1 MAGGGGCACTLAT
14 QHGGA
19 PVMAHQSSPLPV
31 TRLRLQAAICCSR
44 VFARA
49 NSSPPGDP
57 PSGER
62 LLGHAHLND
71 SRALRTSSHQR
82 APPRPLPPDQPP
94 PPRRPPCKPV
104 HGSPA
109 HVPGCAPCIS
119 IASMFNF
126 NSHMYFPQS
135 TSIMTRPEPVEQR
148 TAAAAQQAG
157 AAPADDAFVIRC
169 SRKTHIEE
177 WDGRLLGMECTPAQA
192 AALEQRVLAAAQQG
206 DFSLLHNGFCLST
219 LLPTKGGQLDV
230 VEGVEAANQR
240 AAEVWQELQQQAAG
254 GKGEQVG
261 QWRGQGLLRCLK
273 VGRWRAAMG
282 AACNFST
289 SCCNQ
294 TRLWLPQ
301 VFSNPSAAS
310 SPPAAAGHQWQGLLG
325 AGARWPGALGAA
337 AALGDGG
344 VRAALPGLH
353 HPVG

>member
-1 MAGGGGCACTLAT
+1 M
-14 QHGGA
+14 
-19 PVMAHQSSPLPV
+19 
-31 TRLRLQAAICCSR
+31 
-44 VFARA
+44 
-49 NSSPPGDP
+49 
-57 PSGER
+57 
-62 LLGHAHLND
+62 
-71 SRALRTSSHQR
+71 
-82 APPRPLPPDQPP
+82 QPP
-94 PPRRPPCKPV
+94 AGASASDPTNLHRPAAAPCKLV

-109 HVPGCAPCIS
+109 HVPGFAPCIS

-157 AAPADDAFVIRC
+157 AAPADDAYVIRC

-192 AALEQRVLAAAQQG
+192 AALEQRVLAAAQHG

-301 VFSNPSAAS
+301 VFSKQTPRL
-310 SPPAAAGHQWQGLLG
+310 PPLPLQLPATNGKACSVLAPDGR
-325 AGARWPGALGAA
+325 ARWERQQHWAVEASGLRCLACTTLSVEVVQ
-337 AALGDGG
+337 AALE
-344 VRAALPGLH
+344 P
-353 HPVG
+353 